1 MLTPVYTKKFEKD
14 LARAKKRGND
24 LGKSKEVLRV
34 LINQENLNPRYRNHK
49 LRGNYQYRWECHIEP
64 DWLLIYKIEG
74 DRIFFERTGTYAD
87 LFAL

>member
-24 LGKSKEVLRV
+24 LGKIKEVLRA

-49 LRGNYQYRWECHIEP
+49 LRGNYHYRWECHIEP
-64 DWLLIYKIEG
+64 AWLLIYKREG
-74 DRIFFERTGTYAD
+74 DRIFFERTGTHTD
-87 LFAL
+87 LFA